1 MSEKLESNSFKANYH
16 LEKLSQIIN
25 QLLPKDMELMK
36 EKNKYQELSLNYKEL
51 EENYNNLSHNYSEL
65 ELKYNEL
72 KNKFNNN
79 LVLKREIECQTD
91 FDSFNDC
98 FNGFNDRNVCQLFR
112 TNQTFIGIDRKSD
125 DILRNNSSDVC
136 FGQQIDDKLD
146 LKSECLSIDE
156 IPDSLENSIRNNSDI
171 EDNDCLI
178 VEEIFSDNSV
188 NEIPDSFDNSPTD
201 SSGSHKTFNKTIGKT
216 VNHLND
222 IKVKAEKYESS
233 IKEKNINCFKS
244 EKSVTF
250 DGIYDKNNVKKEKI
264 DSFFETKSKS
274 ICNGIKVK
282 EKCETN
288 IDEKNINCVKEEKRK
303 AIDGFHEIMKVKKE
317 KSSTYSGSVKPFID
331 SKPKSKK
338 IVDKIEVKKEL
349 KPIVG
354 KTSPIKYVIKTL
366 GPSVRKK
373 EERKKL
379 NGYTCKV

>member
-1 MSEKLESNSFKANYH
+1 MSEKLESNSIKANYH

-25 QLLPKDMELMK
+25 QLLPKDMELME

-72 KNKFNNN
+72 KNRFNNN

-91 FDSFNDC
+91 LHSFNDC
-98 FNGFNDRNVCQLFR
+98 FNDRNVCQLFH
-112 TNQTFIGIDRKSD
+112 TFIATNPKSD
-125 DILRNNSSDVC
+125 HILRNHSSDFC
-136 FGQQIDDKLD
+136 FDQQIDDKLD

-156 IPDSLENSIRNNSDI
+156 IPDSLENCVQNDSDI
-171 EDNDCLI
+171 KDNDCVI
-178 VEEIFSDNSV
+178 VEEIFSDNSI
-188 NEIPDSFDNSPTD
+188 NEVPDSFDNSLTHSPK
-201 SSGSHKTFNKTIGKT
+201 SHKTFNIRIDKT

-222 IKVKAEKYESS
+222 IKVKAQKYETS
-233 IKEKNINCFKS
+233 IEKKNIDCFKG

-250 DGIYDKNNVKKEKI
+250 DDNYDKNNVKKDKI

-282 EKCETN
+282 EKCEIN
-288 IDEKNINCVKEEKRK
+288 IDKKNINCDKEEKRK

-317 KSSTYSGSVKPFID
+317 KSSTNSGSVKPLID
-331 SKPKSKK
+331 SKAKSKEK
-338 IVDKIEVKKEL
+338 VDKVGVKKEL

-354 KTSPIKYVIKTL
+354 KSCPIKYVVKTL